1 MIHRDLL
8 FQAYQINFNYYIDLM
23 IKDES
28 IKKPAKSIAF
38 ETFEYLKRI
47 SKSIDDLIEQN
58 SILLHNKMMN

>member
-1 MIHRDLL
+1 MFYRDAAL
-8 FQAYQINFNYYIDLM
+8 QAYQITWNHYIDLV
-23 IKDES
+23 IKEES

-58 SILLHNKMMN
+58 SIFLHKKFT

>member
-1 MIHRDLL
+1 MFYRDATL
-8 FQAYQINFNYYIDLM
+8 QAYQIIWNHYIDLV
-23 IKDES
+23 IKEES